1 MIPLPNISLRTWGL
15 ISAGLLIAVL
25 FAMLQ
30 IRTGERNRAVEQAA
44 ATQAAFDQT
53 VASYRAARDQAR
65 RDDEL
70 NTMRVGKQQAA
81 ISKDVTDEYTQRIA
95 DLRADF
101 AERVRAAQA
110 RANPGS
116 GGSPAVPGVASPA
129 GRADE
134 APRDPG
140 LPSRQALIASEQAEQ
155 LVALQ
160 AWVKR
165 QSAVDV
171 NGVTTRPE

>member
-1 MIPLPNISLRTWGL
+1 MIPLPNISLRTIGIIAGGL
-15 ISAGLLIAVL
+15 VIAILLTIL
-25 FAMLQ
+25 H
-30 IRTGERNRAVEQAA
+30 IRTNQRDAAIARTAVVQAS
-44 ATQAAFDQT
+44 FDRT
-53 VASYRAARDQAR
+53 VEGYRAARAKAR

-110 RANPGS
+110 RANSGG

-160 AWVKR
+160 QWVKR

-171 NGVTTRPE
+171 NGEAGQR